1 MTLSV
6 DHIHHLDRHLLGA
19 SDVNRPMAL
28 WVPSERITVHVIEA
42 PAAPQRK
49 WPELIP
55 WLLEDRILQP
65 VEEMHF
71 VIGASSVLEDKKQLT
86 VSVVSKQD
94 LREWLRIADNAGV
107 DCRAMVADYLALP
120 FEPGRISMAWRE
132 GQFLVR
138 TASDSGFAAEA
149 DLAWLLVHRHLDAAD
164 IAPRLSVSVPDES
177 LIPDDLRADA
187 DINNADIDWQ
197 FAPIPESANLLAG
210 DFKPLSG
217 DLSPRA
223 WLSSAALL
231 MLALVL
237 CFGYLQLSNGHLEER
252 IGSLESVAETSF
264 GNVFLGSRAKPE
276 AIRSSGERLLADLF
290 KQRESIEAPL
300 MRALTGLDALMSNC
314 DCELQT
320 LVADSAGV
328 SLTLKNAAKVKA
340 RTVNVPGFTI
350 ERQDVDELTS
360 ITLRKVAK

>member
-6 DHIHHLDRHLLGA
+6 DHIHHLDRHLLSA

-28 WVPSERITVHVIEA
+28 WVPSERITVHTIDA

-71 VIGASSVLEDKKQLT
+71 VIGANSVLDGKKQLA

-107 DCRAMVADYLALP
+107 DCSAMVADYLALP

-138 TASDSGFAAEA
+138 TASDGGFAADP
-149 DLAWLLVHRHLDAAD
+149 DLAWLLVRRHLEAAD
-164 IAPRLSVSVPDES
+164 IAPRLSVSAPDES

-197 FAPIPESANLLAG
+197 FAAQPESANLLTG
-210 DFKPLSG
+210 EFKTVSG
-217 DLSPRA
+217 ELSPQA

-231 MLALVL
+231 VLALVL
-237 CFGYLQLSNGHLEER
+237 GFGYLQLSNGALEER
-252 IGSLESVAETSF
+252 IAGLENVAETSF
-264 GNVFLGSRAKPE
+264 GNVFLGNRAKPQD
-276 AIRSSGERLLADLF
+276 IRSSGEQLLAGLF

-300 MRALTGLDALMSNC
+300 VRALIGLDTLMTNC

-328 SLTLKNAAKVKA
+328 SLALKNASKIKA
-340 RTVNVPGFTI
+340 RNVSVPGFTI
-350 ERQDVDELTS
+350 ERKDIDELTS